1 MCNCSSQLNVKELV
15 ESVVGAT
22 VAAVMDRL
30 EVPRLI
36 TMEEVASRFQVSK
49 EFLRLAIKRGELA
62 TYQLGATSIR
72 LTEKEVLRWLSE
84 RRIEASAASEVE
96 EKSAQA
102 EPAPAPEPEPQPEP
116 EPTPEPIPAP
126 EPEPQPE
133 APAPAPEPAPE
144 PEPEPEPE
152 PKPGPQQC
160 PACNPKTG
168 ARCLREAGHSGP
180 HCTNPAK
187 LAQFKEEAK

>member
-1 MCNCSSQLNVKELV
+1 MCNCSNQLNVRELV

-84 RRIEASAASEVE
+84 RRIEASAASEAE
-96 EKSAQA
+96 EKT
-102 EPAPAPEPEPQPEP
+102 APEE
-116 EPTPEPIPAP
+116 
-126 EPEPQPE
+126 
-133 APAPAPEPAPE
+133 PAPAPEPAPE
-144 PEPEPEPE
+144 PEPEPKPE
-152 PKPGPQQC
+152 PQPEQC

>member
-1 MCNCSSQLNVKELV
+1 MCNCSNQLNVRELV

-84 RRIEASAASEVE
+84 RRIEASAASEAE
-96 EKSAQA
+96 EKTAPE

-116 EPTPEPIPAP
+116 EPT
-126 EPEPQPE
+126 PEPQPE

-144 PEPEPEPE
+144 PEPEPKPE
-152 PKPGPQQC
+152 PQPEQC

>member
-1 MCNCSSQLNVKELV
+1 MCNCSNQLNVRELV

-84 RRIEASAASEVE
+84 RRIEASAVPEAE
-96 EKSAQA
+96 EKQEPEEPATEPQP
-102 EPAPAPEPEPQPEP
+102 EPAPAPEQ
-116 EPTPEPIPAP
+116 TPAP

-144 PEPEPEPE
+144 PEPEPEP
-152 PKPGPQQC
+152 KPEQQPEQC

>member
-1 MCNCSSQLNVKELV
+1 MCNCSNQLNVRELV

-84 RRIEASAASEVE
+84 RRIEASAVPEAE
-96 EKSAQA
+96 EKQEPE
-102 EPAPAPEPEPQPEP
+102 EPA
-116 EPTPEPIPAP
+116 
-126 EPEPQPE
+126 PEPQPE

-144 PEPEPEPE
+144 PEPEPEPKPE
-152 PKPGPQQC
+152 PQPEPQPEQC